1 MISMNMSEIRCRNLR
16 KVIDAAVANGTAKND
31 ADFCN
36 QHELSSSYISQML
49 NGHRP
54 VGEKSARNME
64 KKIGLVDKTLD
75 AEAPIADSFALPKMI
90 QAQNQGLQGQV
101 QLTPVKYLI
110 QKPRY
115 IPIKGSARMGPDGY
129 FNTPESF
136 AVEDGDGYVQSIAG
150 GPNSYALRGTGGS
163 MFPAIR
169 DGWFVVCEPDTNPV
183 AGEFVL
189 VCINHERCIIKE
201 YITQRDGL
209 LHLLSVNSG
218 ERMALEMAEVTAIVP
233 IIEIMP
239 PSRRVLD
246 RPVFDV

>member
-1 MISMNMSEIRCRNLR
+1 MLADDMTELKDRLR
-16 KVIDAAVANGTAKND
+16 EARKRAK
-31 ADFCN
+31 
-36 QHELSSSYISQML
+36 
-49 NGHRP
+49 
-54 VGEKSARNME
+54 
-64 KKIGLVDKTLD
+64 KTQAQV
-75 AEAPIADSFALPKMI
+75 AEAVGMKQPSYHQLESGKSGASVFLPKI
-90 QAQNQGLQGQV
+90 AHYLEVDVRWLEEGQGVQFSEQVQSPIRSESDDLSRPPLQAQI
-101 QLTPVKYLI
+101 QLIPAKRLI
-110 QKPRY
+110 PKIRY
-115 IPIKGSARMGPDGY
+115 VPIKGSAKMGPDGY
-129 FNTPESF
+129 FNSPDGF

-169 DGWFVVCEPDTNPV
+169 DGWFVVCEPDTNPI

-218 ERMALEMAEVTAIVP
+218 ERMALEMADVTAIVP